1 LLGQRDR
8 TTASV
13 HIIAKVPYYNDT
25 GAQYSGLEQSSPNFL
40 ITDVISIKII
50 ITHAQYK
57 SLSLCIDDLF
67 INYICTYTYIQT
79 HTTIYVILELGLRG
93 VFFPLPHG
101 TSREPLRV
109 RAPHFGEDWLRTSAV
124 YRLQKYITQET
135 CVIQYSS

>member
-1 LLGQRDR
+1 MEQRRLFTLLQKCP
-8 TTASV
+8 TTIMLVRSTVA
-13 HIIAKVPYYNDT
+13 YNNRLQT
-25 GAQYSGLEQSSPNFL
+25 FL

-57 SLSLCIDDLF
+57 SLYLCIDDLF
-67 INYICTYTYIQT
+67 INYICTYTYIEI
-79 HTTIYVILELGLRG
+79 HTTMYVILELGLRG